1 MLKST
6 HFLPLLVATY
16 VLGISACVHPT
27 ALCNPIETPK
37 SYEVVDY
44 AIPTIVPGGERVIVT
59 ITKNTTVTT
68 CPEHKA
74 TPSSLSST
82 PVSTRTPCNVL
93 TSSVSSS
100 PTPTAVQTSNT
111 VYMTTYI
118 TMSSYICATGWTTST
133 YTITMM
139 KTKTCTDQPLATP
152 DTLTATLPTSTIAS
166 IIYNTITITTTTT
179 PASSATLPCA
189 SNHTTTQK
197 FQPYPTVASPSG
209 YEESNAGSKH
219 VILEAAGMVGIGFVA
234 WLMIQL

>member
-1 MLKST
+1 MLKWT
-6 HFLPLLVATY
+6 HSLPLLVATY

-37 SYEVVDY
+37 SYGVVDY
-44 AIPTIVPGGERVIVT
+44 AIPTIVSGGEGATVT

-74 TPSSLSST
+74 TPCSLSSSL
-82 PVSTRTPCNVL
+82 VSTRTTCDVL

-100 PTPTAVQTSNT
+100 PTPTAVQASNT
-111 VYMTTYI
+111 AYTTTYI

-139 KTKTCTDQPLATP
+139 KTKTCTDH
-152 DTLTATLPTSTIAS
+152 DTLTATLPTSTTAS
-166 IIYNTITITTTTT
+166 IIYTTTTTTITTT
-179 PASSATLPCA
+179 PAPSATLPCA

-197 FQPYPTVASPSG
+197 FEPYPTVASPSG
-209 YEESNAGSKH
+209 YGESNAGSKH
-219 VILEAAGMVGIGFVA
+219 AILEAAGLVGIGFVA

>member
-6 HFLPLLVATY
+6 YSLPLLVATY
-16 VLGISACVHPT
+16 VLGNSACVHPT

-37 SYEVVDY
+37 SYGVVDY
-44 AIPTIVPGGERVIVT
+44 AIPTIVSGGEGATVT

-74 TPSSLSST
+74 TPSSLSSS
-82 PVSTRTPCNVL
+82 STRTTCDVL
-93 TSSVSSS
+93 TSNISSS
-100 PTPTAVQTSNT
+100 PTPTAVQASKT
-111 VYMTTYI
+111 VYTTTYI

-139 KTKTCTDQPLATP
+139 KTKTCTDH

-166 IIYNTITITTTTT
+166 IIYTTTTT
-179 PASSATLPCA
+179 TTTLAPSATLPCA

-219 VILEAAGMVGIGFVA
+219 AILEAAGLVGIGFVA